1 MIPPPDSPFARLS
14 EEPFVFDFFQ
24 AVRLLEAM
32 WADRTPVGRQGPP
45 EAEVVRF
52 AAHPSV
58 VFPPAALERF
68 ALPADGNP
76 SRLVVNFFGLTG
88 PNGVLPPVYTQ
99 WVAAQE
105 RKAGDPEARAFGDWL
120 DLFTHRL
127 LSLFYRAWA
136 KYRLP
141 VAFEAA
147 GRTGRR
153 DPITAAALSLIG
165 LGTPGLADRLG
176 ADDPAAGV
184 DDIALLRYANHFS
197 GATRPADGLARLL
210 ADYFAIPV
218 EVESFRGRWLAVDE
232 ANQTRLGRR
241 GANERV
247 GESVV
252 VGRRVWDV
260 ASGIRVV
267 VGPLDGPAFTGWL
280 PGSPRLTVLA
290 KLVRLYTRDELDFD
304 VQLVLAPGA
313 VPPLRLVRRG
323 AADGRRLGW
332 DTWVT
337 RHPPDRSV
345 GDVVLRRGALVP
357 GGSGLSGCS

>member
-1 MIPPPDSPFARLS
+1 MTPPPDSPITHLS
-14 EEPFVFDFFQ
+14 REPFAFDFFQ

-32 WADRTPVGRQGPP
+32 WTDRVPVGRHGSP
-45 EAEVVRF
+45 EAEVVKF
-52 AAHPSV
+52 AAQPSV

-68 ALPADGNP
+68 APPGGDAPA
-76 SRLVVNFFGLTG
+76 RLVVNFFGLTG
-88 PNGVLPPVYTQ
+88 PNGVLPPLYTQ
-99 WVAAQE
+99 WVAAQG
-105 RKAGDPEARAFGDWL
+105 RKVGDPEARALGDWL

-141 VAFEAA
+141 VAFEAS

-165 LGTPGLADRLG
+165 LGTPGLAGRLA

-210 ADYFAIPV
+210 ADYFATPV
-218 EVESFRGRWLAVDE
+218 EVESFRGRWLSLDE
-232 ANQTRLGRR
+232 SNQTRLGRR
-241 GANERV
+241 GANDRV

-252 VGRRVWDV
+252 VGRRAWDV

-267 VGPLDGPAFTGWL
+267 VGPLDGPAFAGWL
-280 PGSPRLTVLA
+280 PGSPRLAVLA
-290 KLVRLYTRDELDFD
+290 KLVRFYTRDELDFD
-304 VQLVLAPGA
+304 VQLILAPGA
-313 VPPLRLVRRG
+313 VPPLRLTRRG

-332 DTWVT
+332 DAWVT
-337 RHPPDRSV
+337 RHPPDRPV
-345 GDVVLRRGALVP
+345 GDVVLRREALVA
-357 GGSGLSGCS
+357 GV